1 MSRNGEG
8 GGPIVWAG
16 ILLVT
21 CVLLLLF
28 RHVLWLVLPFLCGL
42 VLYYLL
48 HAPVQRLVFSGI
60 NKNTAANI
68 VAGAVAAVV
77 LLWSVFALPWVL
89 ARAGQWQTTVQHYVE
104 GGVRLLLATVAMLEQ
119 TSSLLRN
126 AHLSQTLG
134 HKISDFSETFASSYV
149 GDFALGALAWMPS
162 LLLAPL
168 LAYFLL
174 RDGGRFQRFLARA
187 VPNAYFERTL
197 NLLYS
202 VDRTMRAYFQGLLKL
217 AALDTLTLALGLWA
231 LGVSAPL
238 ALGLICAILAW
249 VPFIGSVLG
258 GLLVVMVAATDFPDQ
273 PWMSYGAVMLFVGAR
288 LLDDFV
294 YMPITVGRS
303 LRMHPLITVIM
314 IFAGG
319 AIAGVPGLM
328 LVLPLMGV
336 VMVIGETIGQV
347 LTDPRL
353 RARHAYA
360 RMLRERQ
367 AQLDLD
373 R

>member
-1 MSRNGEG
+1 MSRSSDG

-16 ILLVT
+16 ILLAT
-21 CVLLLLF
+21 CLLLLLF

-42 VLYYLL
+42 VLYYML
-48 HAPVQRLVFSGI
+48 HAPVQRLVFAGVS
-60 NKNTAANI
+60 KSTAANY
-68 VAGAVAAVV
+68 VAGVVGLLV
-77 LLWSVFALPWVL
+77 LLWMALALPWVL
-89 ARAGQWQTTVQHYVE
+89 ARAGQWQEAVQHYVQ
-104 GGVRLLLATVAMLEQ
+104 GGVRLLLATVSMLEQ
-119 TSSLLRN
+119 TSALLRN

-134 HKISDFSETFASSYV
+134 HKISDFSETFTTTYV
-149 GDFALGALAWMPS
+149 GDFALTALTWIPS
-162 LLLAPL
+162 MLLAPL

-202 VDRTMRAYFQGLLKL
+202 VDQTMRAYFQGLLKL
-217 AALDTLTLALGLWA
+217 AMLDSITLGLGLWA

-238 ALGLICAILAW
+238 TLGIVCAILSW
-249 VPFIGSVLG
+249 VPFIGSIMG

-273 PWMSYGAVMLFVGAR
+273 PWMSYGAVLLFIGVR

-303 LRMHPLITVIM
+303 LRIHPLITVIM

-328 LVLPLMGV
+328 LVLPLLGV

-347 LTDPRL
+347 VTDPRL